1 LVTLGKSV
9 LKNNLKQIYNYSKK
23 DHILIKFLVIIIGVM
38 SLVYVSVLHQSWL
51 LFNYYTEFNF
61 FYIQGARD
69 TRVVDG

>member
-1 LVTLGKSV
+1 MYQLF
-9 LKNNLKQIYNYSKK
+9 IYLLMNVKKKYSCSARYER

-61 FYIQGARD
+61 FYIQFLL
-69 TRVVDG
+69 